1 LLTWLLSILEFAQNA
16 WPPWLWRRQQIR
28 DHTVKDQPILRYK
41 AKTDL
46 ISKSAK
52 IGSTLSLEEHQSCI
66 RLVCLSQ
73 DGQNNSL
80 PVLVNKIPTF
90 LFILGSTGRRPVG
103 FGCQPKRA
111 FAKYWSR
118 TCTDYQ

>member
-1 LLTWLLSILEFAQNA
+1 LPKNA

-80 PVLVNKIPTF
+80 GVLVNKIPKI
-90 LFILGSTGRRPVG
+90 LSVLGSTGRRPVG

-111 FAKYWSR
+111 FANIGHGHHGLSVTVQK
-118 TCTDYQ
+118 